1 MEIDVRDYSR
11 SGSGLTLDKVDNG
24 EDMTIVRYKR
34 RKSPTYSY
42 SLKAIDYHA
51 EHEEQAVPSSQ
62 FKPNI
67 CKLLDKLVDVGDSMF
82 IRRHVS
88 SQYLPRIYQVTLV
101 SIGGK

>member
-42 SLKAIDYHA
+42 SLKSFPYSI
-51 EHEEQAVPSSQ
+51 ETEGKSIPSSQ
-62 FKPNI
+62 FKPKI
-67 CKLLDKLVDVGDSMF
+67 CSILDELTKVGDHKF
-82 IRRHVS
+82 IRRHIGSEVI
-88 SQYLPRIYQVTLV
+88 PRIYQVTLV
-101 SIGGK
+101 SIGGE